1 MASGPDRLA
10 PDHILT
16 VGAALPLLP
25 IAATFGYYGLP
36 DSLRELPLVQFAP
49 QFLAY
54 VGLSLW
60 AARASQVTLQLGLEK
75 EKVRSGLQWGVLT
88 GLLLGGFNT
97 FVILAVYPSL
107 GFDITFLK
115 QTPHGRL
122 PVLLMV
128 PWLICC
134 IALFVEVNFRGF
146 LLGRLAEL
154 ELQWRGIDSRNQLAP
169 LAELE
174 SHWLGTD
181 PHQRP
186 ALLALAVS
194 SLTFAFDPFMVHT
207 FQHLHWIAVWDGL
220 IWGTIW
226 LRTRNLWITIVAHA
240 VEVIIMYSTV
250 RTAIG

>member
-36 DSLRELPLVQFAP
+36 DSLRDLLLVQFAP
-49 QFLAY
+49 QVLAY
-54 VGLSLW
+54 IALGLW
-60 AARASQVTLQLGLEK
+60 ATRASQVTIQLGLEK
-75 EKVRSGLQWGVLT
+75 EKVRSGLQWGALT
-88 GLLLGGFNT
+88 GLLLGALNT

-122 PVLLMV
+122 PVWLMV

-154 ELQWRGIDSRNQLAP
+154 E
-169 LAELE
+169 
-174 SHWLGTD
+174 SHWLGAD
-181 PHQRP
+181 PRQRP
-186 ALLALAVS
+186 ALLALAIS
-194 SLTFAFDPFMVHT
+194 SLTFAFDPFMVNT
-207 FQHLHWIAVWDGL
+207 FQYLHWIALWDGL
-220 IWGTIW
+220 IWGMIW
-226 LRTRNLWITIVAHA
+226 MQTRNLWITIVAHA
-240 VEVIIMYSTV
+240 VEVMLMYSAV
-250 RTAIG
+250 RAAIE

>member
-10 PDHILT
+10 PDHMLT

-36 DSLRELPLVQFAP
+36 DSFRELLLVQFAP
-49 QFLAY
+49 QVLAY
-54 VGLSLW
+54 VALGLW
-60 AARASQVTLQLGLEK
+60 AARASQVTSQLGLEK
-75 EKVRSGLQWGVLT
+75 EKIRSGLQWGVLT
-88 GLLLGGFNT
+88 GLFLGGLNT
-97 FVILAVYPSL
+97 FVILAVYPHL
-107 GFDITFLK
+107 GYDITFLK

-128 PWLICC
+128 PWLICG

-154 ELQWRGIDSRNQLAP
+154 ESHWRGTDSHP
-169 LAELE
+169 
-174 SHWLGTD
+174 
-181 PHQRP
+181 RP
-186 ALLALAVS
+186 TLLALAVS
-194 SLTFAFDPFMVHT
+194 SLTFACDPFLVNT
-207 FQHLHWIAVWDGL
+207 FQHLHWIALWDGL

-240 VEVIIMYSTV
+240 IEVIILYSAV
-250 RTAIG
+250 RATIG

>member
-10 PDHILT
+10 PDHIVT

-36 DSLRELPLVQFAP
+36 DSFRALLLVQFAP
-49 QFLAY
+49 QVLAY
-54 VGLSLW
+54 MALGLW
-60 AARASQVTLQLGLEK
+60 ATRATQVTIQLGLEK
-75 EKVRSGLQWGVLT
+75 EKIRSGLQCGMLT
-88 GLLLGGFNT
+88 GLFLGSLNT

-107 GFDITFLK
+107 GFDITFLT

-146 LLGRLAEL
+146 LLGRLA
-154 ELQWRGIDSRNQLAP
+154 D
-169 LAELE
+169 LE
-174 SHWLGTD
+174 SHWRGTD
-181 PHQRP
+181 SRPRP

-194 SLTFAFDPFMVHT
+194 SLTFTFDPFMVNT
-207 FQHLHWIAVWDGL
+207 FQYLHWIALWDGL
-220 IWGTIW
+220 IWGMIW

-240 VEVIIMYSTV
+240 IEVIIMYSAV
-250 RTAIG
+250 RATIG

>member
-36 DSLRELPLVQFAP
+36 DSLRELLLVQFAP
-49 QFLAY
+49 QFLAC

-60 AARASQVTLQLGLEK
+60 ATRASQVTIQLGLEK

-88 GLLLGGFNT
+88 GLSLGSLNT
-97 FVILAVYPSL
+97 FVILAVYPHL
-107 GFDITFLK
+107 GYDITFLK

-128 PWLICC
+128 PWLICG

-154 ELQWRGIDSRNQLAP
+154 ESHWRGTDSRP
-169 LAELE
+169 
-174 SHWLGTD
+174 
-181 PHQRP
+181 RP

-194 SLTFAFDPFMVHT
+194 SLTFACDPFLVNT

-220 IWGTIW
+220 MWGTIW

>member
-16 VGAALPLLP
+16 VRAALPLLP
-25 IAATFGYYGLP
+25 IAATFSYYGLP
-36 DSLRELPLVQFAP
+36 DSLREQLLVQFAP
-49 QFLAY
+49 QVLAY
-54 VGLSLW
+54 VALGLW
-60 AARASQVTLQLGLEK
+60 ATRASQVTIHLGLEK
-75 EKVRSGLQWGVLT
+75 EKIRSGLQWGVLT
-88 GLLLGGFNT
+88 GLLLGCLNT
-97 FVILAVYPSL
+97 IVILAVYPHL
-107 GFDITFLK
+107 GYDITFLK

-154 ELQWRGIDSRNQLAP
+154 ESYWRGTDSCP
-169 LAELE
+169 
-174 SHWLGTD
+174 
-181 PHQRP
+181 RP

-194 SLTFAFDPFMVHT
+194 SLTFAFDPFMVNT

-220 IWGTIW
+220 MWGTIW

-240 VEVIIMYSTV
+240 IEVIILYSAVKAT
-250 RTAIG
+250 IG

>member
-10 PDHILT
+10 PNHTIT
-16 VGAALPLLP
+16 AGAALPLLP

-36 DSLRELPLVQFAP
+36 PSFREQLLVQFAP
-49 QFLAY
+49 QVLAY
-54 VGLSLW
+54 LALGLW
-60 AARASQVTLQLGLEK
+60 AIRASQVTIHLGLEK
-75 EKVRSGLQWGVLT
+75 EKIRSGLQWGILT
-88 GLLLGGFNT
+88 GLCLGSLNT

-146 LLGRLAEL
+146 LLGRLA
-154 ELQWRGIDSRNQLAP
+154 D
-169 LAELE
+169 LE
-174 SHWLGTD
+174 SHWQGTD
-181 PHQRP
+181 SRPRP

-194 SLTFAFDPFMVHT
+194 SLTFAFDPFLVHT
-207 FQHLHWIAVWDGL
+207 FQHLHWVAVWDGL

-240 VEVIIMYSTV
+240 IEVIILYSAV
-250 RTAIG
+250 KSAIG